1 MATVS
6 VMVEGGKASAG
17 APLGPALGPLGI
29 NIGEVIKQ
37 INDKTKE
44 FSGMKVPVKVLVD
57 SGKKTFEVQV
67 GSPPMSALI
76 KQEAKIEKAS
86 KDSKREFTGNISIA
100 QAVNIAKKKASSLT
114 SYNLKSNVK
123 EVLGTCNAMGVKV
136 EGKRGSEVIAEIDQ
150 GKYDEQLK

>member
-1 MATVS
+1 MPTIS

-37 INDKTKE
+37 INEQTKD
-44 FSGMKVPVKVLVD
+44 FAGMKVPVKVVVD
-57 SGKKTFEVQV
+57 SAKKTFEVQV

-76 KQEAKIEKAS
+76 KKEAGLEKAS
-86 KDSKREFTGNISIA
+86 KDSKREFAGNISFS
-100 QAVNIAKKKASSLT
+100 QAVSIAKKKAASLT

-123 EVLGTCNAMGVKV
+123 EVLGTCNAMGITV
-136 EGKRGSEVIAEIDQ
+136 EGKRGSEIIAEIDA
-150 GKYDEQLK
+150 GKYDAQLK